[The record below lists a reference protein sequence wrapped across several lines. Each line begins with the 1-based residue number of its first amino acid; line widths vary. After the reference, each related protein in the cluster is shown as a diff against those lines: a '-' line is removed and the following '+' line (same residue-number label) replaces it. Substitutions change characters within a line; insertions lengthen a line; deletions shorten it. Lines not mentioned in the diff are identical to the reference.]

1 MKMITKSRIREEI
14 KEKLNKQS
22 NMQRL
27 RKSRLIKNK
36 LFKLTAF
43 KRAKLVMF
51 YIAKDKEVQ
60 TRFMITAA
68 RKIGKKIAV
77 PTILV
82 KKKRMI
88 ASVLPARPAKRQA
101 GGKDLESGTSRGPYG
116 IRQPK
121 RLYLRRVSSE
131 DIDLVIVPGLAFDK
145 QGHRLGRG
153 GGYYDKFLAGLS
165 ANTACI
171 GLAFDFQVLK
181 SLPFLSHD
189 ISVDNVVSA

>member
-1 MKMITKSRIREEI
+1 MPKAKAKKAQIRKEI
-14 KEKLNKQS
+14 KEKLNRQS
-22 NMQRL
+22 NIQRL
-27 RKSRLIKNK
+27 RKSRLIKDK
-36 LFKLTAF
+36 LFKLAAF

-68 RKIGKKIAV
+68 QKIGKRIAV

-88 ASVLPARPAKRQA
+88 ASVL
-101 GGKDLESGTSRGPYG
+101 KDVESETSRGPYG
-116 IRQPK
+116 LRQPK
-121 RLYLRRVSSE
+121 RQYLRRVPE
-131 DIDLVIVPGLAFDK
+131 AKIDLLILPGLAFDK

-153 GGYYDKFLAGLS
+153 KGYYDKFLAGLS

-171 GLAFDFQVLK
+171 GLAFDFQVLRN
-181 SLPFLSHD
+181 LPFLSHD
-189 ISVDNVVSA
+189 ISVDNVISA

>member
-36 LFKLTAF
+36 LFKLAAF
-43 KRAKLVMF
+43 KRAEWTMF

-68 RKIGKKIAV
+68 QKIGKKIAV
-77 PTILV
+77 PMILV

-88 ASVLPARPAKRQA
+88 ASAL
-101 GGKDLESGTSRGPYG
+101 KDLESETSRGPYG
-116 IRQPK
+116 LRQPK
-121 RLYLRRVSSE
+121 REELRQIPGE
-131 DIDLVIVPGLAFDK
+131 ALDLVIIPGLAFDK

-153 GGYYDKFLAGLS
+153 GGYYDRFLAGLS

-181 SLPFLSHD
+181 SLPFLAHD
-189 ISVDNVVSA
+189 ISVEEVVSA